1 LRYAIISDIH
11 ANIQALQEVLK
22 LIDTLEVDSLV
33 CLGDIVGY
41 GGDPSPCIELI
52 RQRCP
57 EVIMGNHDAAAVGLT
72 PIDYF
77 NPAAQEAA
85 IWTSEVLSAQE
96 RKYLTQL
103 PFQATFEK
111 FEIVHSTPD
120 DPSAWKYLMTEDEA
134 RPLFECFARQLLFYG
149 HTHFPMVFE
158 LDQEEIALEEPFDFN
173 PRPGARYIVNVG
185 SVGQPR
191 DGDPRASFAVFDT
204 GENKVVFHRQ
214 PYDINGAQKSIL
226 RKGLP
231 KILALRL
238 DYGT

>member
-1 LRYAIISDIH
+1 MRYAIISDIH

-103 PFQATFEK
+103 PFQATFEE

-134 RPLFECFARQLLFYG
+134 RPLFECFARRLLFYG

-158 LDQEEIALEEPFDFN
+158 LDQEGIALEEPFDFN
-173 PRPGARYIVNVG
+173 PG
-185 SVGQPR
+185 
-191 DGDPRASFAVFDT
+191 RAPDT
-204 GENKVVFHRQ
+204 
-214 PYDINGAQKSIL
+214 
-226 RKGLP
+226 
-231 KILALRL
+231 
-238 DYGT
+238 